1 MVNRAGDIEGKTMTE
16 DVPVTAETS
25 DGIMT
30 ITLNRPERGN
40 GWTGPMSRGYLG
52 KLDEAARSPDVR
64 AIIVT
69 GAGKAFC
76 VGGDSEILDGIA
88 GSGEIPTSDP
98 DQPAVPSDHLYA
110 IRVGKPVIAAV
121 NGACFGIGM
130 QQVLACDIRIASDE
144 AKFAT
149 AFARRG
155 LAAEMAM
162 SWLLPRLVG
171 TGHATDLLL
180 SGRLV
185 RAPEAEKMGL
195 VNRVV
200 PHADLMSEARAYA
213 LELATKCAP
222 SSMRTLKAQMW
233 RDMMSDLFSA
243 YDRAGELMNA
253 GFVSEAFKE
262 GVASWQEG
270 RDPSFPPLS
279 GEDGLIDLSWAARD

>member
-1 MVNRAGDIEGKTMTE
+1 MTE
-16 DVPVTAETS
+16 DMPVTAETS
-25 DGIMT
+25 DGVMT

-40 GWTGPMSRGYLG
+40 GWTGPMSRAYLG
-52 KLDEAARSPDVR
+52 KLDEAARSGDVR
-64 AIIVT
+64 AIVVT

-76 VGGDSEILDGIA
+76 VGGDAEVLDGIA
-88 GSGEIPTSDP
+88 GSGEIPGQDP
-98 DQPAVPSDHLYA
+98 DQPVVPSDHLYA

-171 TGHATDLLL
+171 TGHASDLLL

-185 RAPEAEKMGL
+185 RAPEAERMGL

-200 PHADLMSEARAYA
+200 PHGELMSEARTYA
-213 LELATKCAP
+213 LELAQKCAP
-222 SSMRTLKAQMW
+222 SAMRTIKAQMR
-233 RDMMSDLFSA
+233 RDLMSDLSTA
-243 YDRAGELMNA
+243 YARAGELMTETFA
-253 GFVSEAFKE
+253 GEDFRE
-262 GVASWQEG
+262 GVASWQQG
-270 RDPSFPPLS
+270 RDPDFPPLS
-279 GEDGLIDLSWAARD
+279 GDDGLIELG